1 MLRTIINR
9 LAIINRLDCTFY
21 RGSVVLAL
29 TTILATGCDT
39 VIHQEAN
46 IGGIDTLSIDAKQ
59 RLMVVADRV
68 SDDGAAQKRVACTE
82 PSPDALVAKAAA
94 IAASANVLTGTGS
107 AQGGGEVGA
116 GFSENAAS
124 IAFRDHTVQM
134 LRDGYYRLCEAYMNG
149 GLSETKYKLIVMN
162 ADTFM
167 VVASA
172 LQTLGANPVAPAV
185 VISSG
190 DITTSA
196 GAPGAGTANA
206 SVTISGGNVAIG
218 SSDGKP
224 LAIKNAGADANY
236 QMTAEKAQMAA
247 DIINDYLHYRL
258 ALAKDMRRIERAER
272 AKKAAAVARYPGT
285 FTAEK

>member
-1 MLRTIINR
+1 MLRT
-9 LAIINRLDCTFY
+9 LINRLDFAFH
-21 RGSVVLAL
+21 RGSVVLAA
-29 TTILATGCDT
+29 ILATGCDT

-46 IGGIDTLSIDAKQ
+46 IGGVDTLSIDAKQ
-59 RLMVVADRV
+59 RLMVVANRV

-94 IAASANVLTGTGS
+94 VAASANVLTGTGS

-190 DITTSA
+190 DVSTSA

-206 SVTISGGNVAIG
+206 SVTISGGSVAIG
-218 SSDGKP
+218 SGDGKP
-224 LAIKNAGADANY
+224 TTLAIKNAGADANY